1 MCVRGTTT
9 TGASSISQLFP
20 AVIRIRTGVRESKKG
35 GAQMKR
41 RKHIEIVPVWRER
54 IDHRLYVLA
63 LLAFVEQLAAET
75 AAAGPTPIPGD
86 DAGSDPKGAASD

>member
-1 MCVRGTTT
+1 
-9 TGASSISQLFP
+9 
-20 AVIRIRTGVRESKKG
+20 
-35 GAQMKR
+35 MKR

-75 AAAGPTPIPGD
+75 AAAGPTQN
-86 DAGSDPKGAASD
+86 AGSDGEEALHD